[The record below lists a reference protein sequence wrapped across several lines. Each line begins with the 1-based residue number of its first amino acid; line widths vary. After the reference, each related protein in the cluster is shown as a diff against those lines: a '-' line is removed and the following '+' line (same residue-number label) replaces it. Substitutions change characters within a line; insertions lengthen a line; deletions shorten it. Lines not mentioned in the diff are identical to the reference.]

1 MSNDWYAESR
11 QNRALEELRDQMAA
25 ASYEASSL
33 RSRLSQVQGTMET
46 RLQRLTTAFD
56 AFVELS
62 DIRESLIGFADAA
75 EVRRHAGQVLAAL
88 ASGESPTRVGHDV
101 PAYWLAPAVE
111 AIRGLTA
118 GALDEAQLDE
128 AMKRDEVRT
137 STFLCL
143 ALAAL
148 GRRNEVRAEWL
159 ATAFGQLAA
168 DGSVTRTQRALWTA
182 AARGGFGADGQQWI
196 VTQLKAGNAGNESW
210 AQVVKERATGLPVS
224 AAPSFKE
231 FSTQFK
237 AGTDLS
243 RLRAGIEAITSDTSV
258 LEPAGALAYAAGDK
272 PNPDTTAPDSPDPD
286 STSALLRLLI
296 AEGSEPEREMLVRV
310 GELRAKVTNGAA
322 PSNGKLG
329 DSAGQLGKLLQADL
343 AKADEPHLAAT
354 ALRVVAAVVLAD
366 AESLA
371 ETASVPGPAQAT
383 KEIEWRQVTLTPDG
397 ADRLSLAQAE
407 ADITATVK
415 PLSAGDLRGPIGF
428 GLAGLVVVIALGFL
442 VHPFW
447 IVVGLVLVGIGG
459 YGYWTAR
466 KKRAGEQ
473 ADTVRRIGRL
483 REQATAAGAELAAYK
498 AGENARHETVASD
511 LEEVRKRLQD

>member
-1 MSNDWYAESR
+1 MSNNWYTDNR
-11 QNRALEELRDQMAA
+11 QNRELEDLRDQMAA
-25 ASYEASSL
+25 ASSEASNL

-88 ASGESPTRVGHDV
+88 ASGQSPTRVGRDV

-111 AIRGLTA
+111 AIREL
-118 GALDEAQLDE
+118 GALDEAQLAE

-159 ATAFGQLAA
+159 STAFGQLAA
-168 DGSVTRTQRALWTA
+168 DGTVTRTQRALWTA
-182 AARGGFGADGQQWI
+182 AARGGFGAEGQHWI
-196 VTQLKAGNAGNESW
+196 VTQLKVGNAGSERW
-210 AQVVKERATGLPVS
+210 AAVVKERATGLPVS
-224 AAPSFKE
+224 AAPPFKE
-231 FSTQFK
+231 FTTQFK
-237 AGTDLS
+237 AGADLA
-243 RLRAGIEAITSDTSV
+243 RLRAGVEAITGDTSV
-258 LEPAGALAYAAGDK
+258 LEPDGALAYAAGSK
-272 PNPDTTAPDSPDPD
+272 PDPDNPDSDSPDPD

-296 AEGSEPEREMLVRV
+296 SEGSEPEREMLARV
-310 GELRAKVTNGAA
+310 GELRAKVTNGSA
-322 PSNGKLG
+322 PSNGALG
-329 DSAGQLGKLLQADL
+329 DSAGELGKLLEADL
-343 AKADEPHLAAT
+343 GKTKEPHLAAT

-366 AESLA
+366 AEDLA
-371 ETASVPGPAQAT
+371 KTASLPTPTQVS

-397 ADRLSLAQAE
+397 ADRLSLAKAE
-407 ADITATVK
+407 LEITQTVQ
-415 PLSAGDLRGPIGF
+415 PLSAQDLRGPIGF
-428 GLAGLVVVIALGFL
+428 GVVGLLVVIGLGFL

-447 IVVGLVLVGIGG
+447 IAVGLVLIGIGG
-459 YGYWTAR
+459 YGFWAAR
-466 KKRAGEQ
+466 KKRSGEQ

-498 AGENARHETVASD
+498 AGDTARLAAVTSD